1 MNPTEQEWVRDYAL
15 LALRLNRQVTKD
27 SGGTVLVYQGPR
39 EWSRQAETE
48 APLPAGQLVEDA
60 DRLLEELPF
69 EPPRS
74 RYLAAQVT
82 AMRAVARQQNGEV
95 LPLPDYTRECLGVAA
110 DWVPESLFEE
120 AHARL
125 DAALPAGGGSL
136 ADRLHAWQAA
146 HTLPAARVEQRLPT
160 IVAKAVAETRTRT
173 SATIIPLPP
182 DETVDCKLVS
192 GTHFWG
198 AGAYEGELKSTI
210 HINTDIPFNLADLL
224 YLVAHEGHPGHIA
237 EAMLKEIH
245 LVNRQDR
252 LEQQV
257 RFMLSPSFAL
267 GEGLG
272 LHAESILFP
281 GDEAQAWLTD
291 NVLTGEGIPPDGSHF
306 ATVHDVKNVLWGVW
320 ANAALLAAVGRPA
333 SELAAYLTRW
343 ALFDEA
349 ETAAA
354 LNSVR
359 APGMGVYVLGYYHGW
374 RILRSWL
381 DAPDRHQRVRR
392 LLTEQLLPA
401 DLEAGAAH
409 RDGFRSGP

>member
-1 MNPTEQEWVRDYAL
+1 MTATEQEWVRDYAL
-15 LALRLNRQVTKD
+15 LALRLNRQVARNA
-27 SGGTVLVYQGPR
+27 GGTVLIYQGPR
-39 EWSRQAETE
+39 EWSRQTEIE
-48 APLPAGQLVEDA
+48 APVPAGQLVEDA
-60 DRLLEELPF
+60 DRLLGELPF

-74 RYLAAQVT
+74 GYLAAQVR
-82 AMRAVARQQNGEV
+82 AMRAVARQQNGEEV
-95 LPLPDYTRECLGVAA
+95 PLPDYARECLGVDAH
-110 DWVPESLFEE
+110 WVPESLFEQ

-125 DAALPAGGGSL
+125 DAALPMSGGSL
-136 ADRLHAWQAA
+136 ADRLHTWQAA
-146 HTLPAARVEQRLPT
+146 HTLPAERVKRRLPA
-160 IVAKAVAETRTRT
+160 IVAKAVAETRART
-173 SATIIPLPP
+173 SAIIPLPS
-182 DETVDCKLVS
+182 DEAVDCKLVA

-237 EAMLKEIH
+237 ETMLKEIH
-245 LVNRQDR
+245 LVNQQGR
-252 LEQQV
+252 LDQQV

-291 NVLTGEGIPPDGSHF
+291 NVLTGENIPPDGSDF

-320 ANAALLAAVGRPA
+320 GNAALLAAAGRPD
-333 SELAAYLTRW
+333 SELATYLTRW
-343 ALFDEA
+343 ALYNEA
-349 ETAAA
+349 EVAAA

-359 APGMGVYVLGYYHGW
+359 APGMSVYVLGYYHGW

-381 DAPDRHQRVRR
+381 NAPDRHRRVRR

-401 DLEAGAAH
+401 DLEAETA
-409 RDGFRSGP
+409 

>member
-1 MNPTEQEWVRDYAL
+1 MTAIEQEWVRNYAL
-15 LALRLNRQVTKD
+15 LALRLNRQVTAGA
-27 SGGTVLVYQGPR
+27 GGTVLIYQGPQ
-39 EWSRQAETE
+39 EWSRQAATE
-48 APLPAGQLVEDA
+48 APRPAGQLVEDA
-60 DRLLEELPF
+60 DQLLEELPF
-69 EPPRS
+69 ESSRS
-74 RYLAAQVT
+74 RYLATQVR
-82 AMRAVARQQNGEV
+82 AMRAVARQQNGEE
-95 LPLPDYTRECLGVAA
+95 LPLPDYARECLGVEV
-110 DWVPESLFEE
+110 DWVPEPLFEQ

-136 ADRLHAWQAA
+136 ADRLNAWQAA
-146 HTLPAARVEQRLPT
+146 HTLPTERVEQRLPT
-160 IVAKAVAETRTRT
+160 IVAKAVAETRART

-182 DETVDCKLVS
+182 DETVDCKLVA

-198 AGAYEGELKSTI
+198 AGAYEGGLKSTI

-237 EAMLKEIH
+237 EAMLKESH
-245 LVNRQDR
+245 LVDRQGR
-252 LEQQV
+252 LDQQV

-281 GDEAQAWLTD
+281 DDQAQAWLTD
-291 NVLTGEGIPPDGSHF
+291 NVLTGEDIPPDGSDF

-320 ANAALLAAVGRPA
+320 GNAALLAAAGRPD

-343 ALFDEA
+343 ALYDEA
-349 ETAAA
+349 EVAAA

-401 DLEAGAAH
+401 DLEAETA
-409 RDGFRSGP
+409 